1 MITDELLDFLR
12 TQYASGT
19 PRAELERMLISEGGW
34 EKTDIDQA
42 FTTLGIVAA
51 PVTPPISIP
60 ESNPV
65 QDFAAPETNA
75 LVASVEPVQQ
85 TAPQELREQ
94 QELKSI
100 QEVRQE
106 EPIVLNVRSVRE
118 DTAPLT
124 EVHPIEAEVLAR
136 ESINHSFSEPTEDF
150 LGIFSGSTS
159 PHHEESVHLE
169 AASIAPA
176 LSVEQTPVI
185 ATPPQVL
192 ATPEPE
198 SKAEAEAE
206 SQIVRDTRPT
216 IESAKSMAAAPKRSL
231 QEMLAQVSAPATPE
245 PLPTAIVGNEDIA
258 LDTIEKRDLVAPQ
271 TSTGIKFDLS
281 QLRKATAVTPEPVAQ
296 VPLQVAVAEVA
307 LPVVSTV
314 QPPAAPATASS
325 EKPIETKSVAELWLN
340 KREAP
345 STIVGRRTMSSD
357 ILLRGKGAAIQGI
370 PSISVPED
378 RPEQGMSAESQIQP
392 ASVVEAPAVFS
403 PPASPVVKA
412 PPALT
417 PPRVAL
423 ADDLSRKH
431 KIKKVIG
438 ILGGI
443 LLLLL
448 IIGGAAF
455 GFMFLRGP
463 NVDALFTTTFTK
475 FLSATSFV
483 YNGSASSDLVLS
495 AASDGVVRNG
505 LVKFNLGYG
514 GQVKNGNDGYGDGVH
529 HVKFKG
535 GLQSGNFK
543 WSTDVESDVRMLANS
558 LYFHVLSFP
567 TETGIDPEVFKAYWI
582 KIDLEE
588 IAKELALSGV
598 STQPGYGSFGTASKD
613 MTFAALLTKNLP
625 WSGGEKLTDE
635 PVNGV
640 NAMHFKL
647 KTDPEK
653 MLSLTNAL
661 YKKYTGKDLSLD
673 NDQQL
678 RLKNALAKVNA
689 EVWIDATTNTLQKFS
704 LNADLDDDIVGVH
717 VKGKV
722 NMDFTFSLY
731 NTPVSVPDPTPLLT
745 LEELQSRM
753 SDYQHSKDARSA
765 DGAKLKLFSL
775 IQDAL
780 ALYQK
785 DMGRYPTVLSELRA
799 EGRLATSTMDD
810 VSLRQFYFAS
820 YVKPDLLIKTNK
832 CNAKIKSC
840 TTYHLG
846 VNLDD
851 QSDPELSNDSDQTGE
866 INGDDHA
873 GCGNEP
879 NKSCYDVVVPN
890 PTGALR

>member
-42 FTTLGIVAA
+42 FATLGIEDVSG
-51 PVTPPISIP
+51 VTAGTQP

-65 QDFAAPETNA
+65 QDFAVSETIPE
-75 LVASVEPVQQ
+75 VAAVEPVQL
-85 TAPQELREQ
+85 TAPHEPQATQET
-94 QELKSI
+94 
-100 QEVRQE
+100 RQE
-106 EPIVLNVRSVRE
+106 EPVVLSVRSVRE
-118 DTAPLT
+118 DTAPLAET
-124 EVHPIEAEVLAR
+124 HPDEPEVRAPD
-136 ESINHSFSEPTEDF
+136 SINHTYSPPTEDF

-176 LSVEQTPVI
+176 LSIEPAPMI
-185 ATPPQVL
+185 ATPLQVSV
-192 ATPEPE
+192 TPEPE
-198 SKAEAEAE
+198 TPVQAEAV
-206 SQIVRDTRPT
+206 SQIVRDVRPT
-216 IESAKSMAAAPKRSL
+216 IESAKTVEVAPKRTL
-231 QEMLAQVSAPATPE
+231 QEMLAQVSAPVTPE
-245 PLPTAIVGNEDIA
+245 IQPTQIVGNEDIA
-258 LDTIEKRDLVAPQ
+258 LDTIEKRDLAAPQ

-281 QLRKATAVTPEPVAQ
+281 QLRKATSVTPEPIAQ
-296 VPLQVAVAEVA
+296 ASPVEAAVVE
-307 LPVVSTV
+307 PVVSIE

-345 STIVGRRTMSSD
+345 TTRGAIVGKRTMSSD

-370 PSISVPED
+370 PAISVPDD
-378 RPEQGMSAESQIQP
+378 RPEQGMSAESQILP
-392 ASVVEAPAVFS
+392 SPVVEAQSSFTQPS
-403 PPASPVVKA
+403 LVKA
-412 PPALT
+412 ETTRT
-417 PPRVAL
+417 PPRTAL

-431 KIKKVIG
+431 KTKRVIG
-438 ILGGI
+438 ILVGI
-443 LLLLL
+443 LVLLL
-448 IIGGAAF
+448 IVGAAAF
-455 GFMFLRGP
+455 AFMFVRGP
-463 NVDALFTTTFTK
+463 NIDALFTTTFTK

-505 LVKFNLGYG
+505 VIKFNLGYG
-514 GQVKNGNDGYGDGVH
+514 GQVKNDNDGYGDGVH

-582 KIDLEE
+582 KIDLAE

-598 STQPGYGSFGTASKD
+598 AAQPGYGSFGTASKD
-613 MTFAALLTKNLP
+613 TTFAALLTKNLP
-625 WSGGEKLTDE
+625 FSGGEKLTDE

-640 NAMHFKL
+640 TAMHFKL
-647 KTDPEK
+647 KTDPDK
-653 MLSLTNAL
+653 MLALTNAL
-661 YKKYTGKDLSLD
+661 YAKYTGKDLELD

-678 RLKNALAKVNA
+678 RLKNALAKVNT
-689 EVWIDATTNTLQKFS
+689 EVWIDATTNTLEKFS
-704 LNADLDDDIVGVH
+704 LNADLDDDIMGIH
-717 VKGKV
+717 AKGKV

-731 NTPVSVPDPTPLLT
+731 NTPVSVPDSTPILT

-753 SDYQHSKDARSA
+753 SDYEHLRDARAADATKIRLLSA
-765 DGAKLKLFSL
+765 T
-775 IQDAL
+775 QDAL

-799 EGRLATSTMDD
+799 GSRLATSTVDD
-810 VSLRQFYFAS
+810 VSIKQLY
-820 YVKPDLLIKTNK
+820 YVPYIKPGLFTKANK
-832 CNAKIKSC
+832 CNAKSKLC
-840 TTYHLG
+840 AAYHIG

-851 QSDPELSNDSDQTGE
+851 QTDPVLVNDSDQTGD
-866 INGDDHA
+866 ISGDDRA
-873 GCGNEP
+873 GCGKEP
-879 NKSCYDVVVPN
+879 NKSCYDIVVPHL
-890 PTGALR
+890 TGAAL